1 MKNLLDAALVLVLIP
16 NTVIGHFYRNQ
27 RRYQGSYNTPSLY
40 SQNRNYGDNFSQH
53 GSSQYSRNSMSQKN
67 NWGQRSQD
75 DFFSRKLQW
84 KQNFVNSKLQWKKD
98 IFHAKSNLVKTI
110 VQPKLRFAKNFVN
123 AKLNLKR
130 NLINEKRRFLKPI
143 FNFKRKKVDF
153 IKNLIQ
159 HKINFLSSIFG

>member
-1 MKNLLDAALVLVLIP
+1 MGQSRRYFDFPLFFLKKWPCMQPKFQNQIQKFLVLIP

-40 SQNRNYGDNFSQH
+40 SQNRNYGDTFSH
-53 GSSQYSRNSMSQKN
+53 RGSSQYSRNSMSQKN

-123 AKLNLKR
+123 AKVYCLM
-130 NLINEKRRFLKPI
+130 
-143 FNFKRKKVDF
+143 
-153 IKNLIQ
+153 
-159 HKINFLSSIFG
+159 